1 MRMKNRMID
10 RRLLGAL
17 VVMSIAALAA
27 RGCLGGSKRSRRLT
41 RAEVQQRLKKLETPG
56 LVIGDFPLA
65 RNAVI
70 DGDTI
75 KVSGL
80 SSTLRLLAIDTE
92 ETFKNDADRR
102 MYEAG
107 FDTYL
112 EIKHEGSI
120 KPVKVATPLGED
132 AKHFAQKFLAGV
144 NTVRL
149 ERDHPKE
156 VRGRFN
162 RYLAYVFAKKHG
174 EWVNYNIECVRAGMS
189 PYFTKYAYS
198 RRFHRQFIAA
208 QNEARQKGIGIW
220 DPGKEHYRDYAERLE
235 WWNARADFI
244 RHFESDGQ
252 GKDNYIVLTN
262 WDSMRRLEQHAGKQV
277 VMLGLV
283 GEIKLGDKGP
293 TRVLLGRR
301 LNSDF
306 PLIFFDK
313 DVFGSSRIAR
323 FKGEYVRVTGD
334 VTRYHSKY
342 FKRDELQIV
351 ITLPGQIKGSRL
363 VPNYSGWDTEGAAE
377 NAEIEADR
385 LERQKEPGNVKTK
398 H

>member
-1 MRMKNRMID
+1 MKKGLTSS
-10 RRLLGAL
+10 RLIWLPAL
-17 VVMSIAALAA
+17 LMFIAVGA
-27 RGCLGGSKRSRRLT
+27 RGCLGGSKRERRLT
-41 RAEVQQRLKKLETPG
+41 RAEVQSRLKALETPG

-75 KVSGL
+75 KVAGL

-92 ETFKNDADRR
+92 ETFKNDHDRR
-102 MYEAG
+102 LYEAG

-132 AKHFAQKFLAGV
+132 AKHFAQKFFDGV
-144 NTVRL
+144 KTVHL
-149 ERDHPKE
+149 ERDSPKE
-156 VRGRFN
+156 IRGRYN
-162 RYLAYVFAKKHG
+162 RYLAYVFVKKNG
-174 EWVNYNIECVRAGMS
+174 EWVNYNLECVRAGMS

-198 RRFHRQFIAA
+198 RRFHKQFVAA
-208 QNEARQKGIGIW
+208 QNEARKKGIGIW
-220 DPGKEHYRDYAERLE
+220 DPAKEHYRDYAERLE

-244 RHFESDGQ
+244 AKFEHDAEGH
-252 GKDNYIVLTN
+252 DNYIVLTN
-262 WDSMRRLEQHAGKQV
+262 WDSMRRLEKHVGQQV
-277 VMLGLV
+277 VLLGLV
-283 GEIKLGDKGP
+283 SAINLGDKGP

-323 FKGEYVRVTGD
+323 YKGEFVRVSGT
-334 VTRYHSKY
+334 VSRYHNPYYKH
-342 FKRDELQIV
+342 DELQIV
-351 ITLPGQIKGSRL
+351 ITLPGQIEGSRL
-363 VPNYSGWDTEGAAE
+363 VPNYSGWDTEGAADKAE
-377 NAEIEADR
+377 QDAERLEKQKEGGNAE
-385 LERQKEPGNVKTK
+385 K
-398 H
+398 HY